1 MTYQEVIDRIFLL
14 QPRYTR
20 KAVVL
25 SQSLSSACGNPHLAF
40 PSIHIAGTNG
50 KGSVALKMAKALQF
64 SGLKVGLFTS
74 PHLFSFTERMKVNGQ
89 AIPEDKVVVLGE
101 QALALCSKLA
111 PEASFFDLMT
121 LMAFCY
127 FRDEKVDIAVI
138 EAGIGGRFDSTNI
151 LQPILTV
158 ITSIGE
164 DHMPLLGTNLEQI
177 AEEKA
182 GIIKKNAPLVLG
194 PHADYAVI
202 RQEAQSMGVP
212 VYVAERVD
220 GFYDLEN
227 QSTAR
232 RALELLKAP
241 QEMIE
246 KGLAVRPSCRFEI
259 AAPNWIFD
267 VAHNPSG
274 VERLLEALQVHFP
287 DEPFSVIVN
296 MSQDKDVKKCL
307 QLFASK
313 AQHIY
318 LVEAPRPRSMSASKM
333 AEILTSL
340 NFKAYTEVG
349 KRYDLILGIRE
360 RCVVAGTFYIMQE
373 IRDVLRRAG
382 QIP

>member
-1 MTYQEVIDRIFLL
+1 MTYQEVIDRLFLL

-20 KAVVL
+20 QAVL
-25 SQSLSSACGNPHLAF
+25 ISQALSSACGSPHLAF

-74 PHLFSFTERMKVNGQ
+74 PHLFSFTERMKINGQ
-89 AIPEDKVVVLGE
+89 PITEDKVVALGE
-101 QALALCSKLA
+101 QVLTLSSQLA

-164 DHMPLLGTNLEQI
+164 DHMPLLGTTLEQI
-177 AEEKA
+177 AAEKA
-182 GIIKKNAPLVLG
+182 GIIKKDAPVVLG

-202 RQEAQSMGVP
+202 RQEAAQAGVP
-212 VYVAERVD
+212 VFVTEKNE

-227 QSTAR
+227 QATAR
-232 RALELLKAP
+232 QALQILKVSP
-241 QEMIE
+241 EMIE
-246 KGLAVRPSCRFEI
+246 KGLALRPPCRFEM
-259 AAPNWIFD
+259 ASPEWIFD

-274 VERLLEALQVHFP
+274 IERLLEALQIHFP
-287 DEPFSVIVN
+287 GEPFSVIVS

-307 QLFASK
+307 QLLASK
-313 AQHIY
+313 AAHIY
-318 LVEAPRPRSMSASKM
+318 LVEAPRPRAMSASKM
-333 AEILTSL
+333 AEILSSL
-340 NFKAYTEVG
+340 DFNAYTEIG
-349 KRYDLILGIRE
+349 KRYDLILGIRG
-360 RCVVAGTFYIMQE
+360 RCVVSGTFYIMQE
-373 IRDVLRRAG
+373 IRDVLRRARK
-382 QIP
+382 IP